1 MSCGLTRVRL
11 GLALLVALVFC
22 GLSALA
28 QNTINVP
35 GDQPTIQAAIN
46 AANSGDTVLVA
57 PGAYAENIN
66 FSGKAITVTS
76 SGGASVTTID
86 GGAIAPVVIFAA
98 GEGPSSVLNG
108 FTIQNGTSTFATQYE
123 GGGIYIRSASP
134 TITNNVIQ
142 NNTACSDGG
151 GIAVSFGSP
160 KVQGNTIQ
168 NNTQSACSGGSG
180 GGGISL
186 GGAGTAQVIG
196 NVIVNNSW
204 PSGNGGGISMNAAG
218 TPTIKNNI
226 IAGNTASGVSPAA
239 QGGGISMVNDSDPL
253 LVQNL
258 IYNNSAG
265 QGAGVFFLVPSGSR
279 GPILLNNT
287 IVGGPGATQGSAVY
301 ASGFDTQVQFF
312 NNLLIGAAG
321 ENSVFCDGTYSPQPP
336 TFSNNDAFSSG
347 ATGLDGTCAGQSG
360 LNGNISADPQ
370 FVNAGGA
377 DFHLQPASPA
387 VDAGNNSAP
396 NLSPTDFAGNVR
408 ILDGN
413 NDCVSTVDQGA
424 YELVRSANV
433 SVSSNALTFSSQPV
447 GTSSSPRSVTLSNTG
462 NTCFQFSNTAISGDF
477 AQTNTCSAAGLPG
490 GASCAY
496 SVTFTPSAAGTR
508 SGTLA
513 VAGTDGIN
521 SANLSVALS
530 GLGADFSLA
539 VSPTSVTVKHGSA
552 ANITVLLG
560 DLGGPFNLPVAL
572 SCSGLPSGAT
582 CSFSP
587 PNPTPGTGTNSAL
600 TVSTTGR
607 TQRGNFSVL
616 IVGTAGNDVHS
627 ATVLLTV
634 R

>member
-1 MSCGLTRVRL
+1 MSRGFTHVRL
-11 GLALLVALVFC
+11 GLSLLVGLVFC
-22 GLSALA
+22 SFSVVA
-28 QNTINVP
+28 QNTIHVP
-35 GDQPTIQAAIN
+35 SDQPTIQAAIS
-46 AANSGDTVLVA
+46 AANTGDTVLVA
-57 PGAYAENIN
+57 PGTYSENIN

-76 SGGASVTTID
+76 SGGASVTVID
-86 GGAIAPVVIFAA
+86 GGHAGSVVTFAT
-98 GEGPSSVLNG
+98 GEGPSSILNG
-108 FTIQNGTSTFATQYE
+108 FTIQNGAANFE
-123 GGGIYIRSASP
+123 GGGIDISSASP

-160 KVQGNTIQ
+160 KIQGNTIQ
-168 NNTQSACSGGSG
+168 NNTQMACSGGSG
-180 GGGISL
+180 GGGILL
-186 GGAGTAQVIG
+186 GGTGNAQVIG
-196 NVIVNNSW
+196 NVIVNNTW

-265 QGAGVFFLVPSGSR
+265 QGGGIFISVPSGSR
-279 GPILLNNT
+279 GPFLLNNT
-287 IVGGPGATQGSAVY
+287 IVGNAGGNQGSAVY
-301 ASGFDTQVQFF
+301 AIGFDSQAQFF
-312 NNLLIGAAG
+312 NNVMIGTSGANA
-321 ENSVFCDGTYSPQPP
+321 VFCDGTYSQQPP
-336 TFSNNDAFSSG
+336 TFTNNDAFSSG
-347 ATGLDGTCAGQSG
+347 GTSLDGTCTGQSG

-370 FVNAGGA
+370 FVNADGA

-387 VDAGNNSAP
+387 IDAGSNSAP
-396 NLSPTDFAGNVR
+396 NLPTTDLAGNIR

-413 NDCVSTVDQGA
+413 NDCVSTVDLGA

-433 SVSSNALTFSSQPV
+433 SFSSNALTFPSQPV
-447 GTSSSPRSVTLSNTG
+447 GTSSSPQSVTLSNTG
-462 NTCFQFSNTAISGDF
+462 STCFQFSSTAVSGVDF

-508 SGTLA
+508 SGNLA

-521 SANLSVALS
+521 STNLNVALS
-530 GLGADFSLA
+530 GLGADFTLA
-539 VSPTSVTVKHGSA
+539 VSPASVTVKHGSA
-552 ANITVLLG
+552 ANITVIVG
-560 DLGGPFNLPVAL
+560 DLGGAFNLPVAL
-572 SCSGLPSGAT
+572 SCSGLPSGAA

-587 PNPTPGTGTNSAL
+587 PNPIPGTGTTSVL
-600 TVSTTGR
+600 TISTTGR
-607 TQRGNFSVL
+607 TTRGNFNVL
-616 IVGTAGNDVHS
+616 IMGTAGNDQRS
-627 ATVLLTV
+627 ATLMLTV